1 MKEMSFKIHLTKV
14 IDEFSL
20 EKIYA
25 STDVDEVMIDTPE
38 INRPALQIAGFY
50 DYFDPKR
57 LQVIGK
63 VELTYLEQFGRDKR
77 YELMEEL
84 LKEKFLRLF

>member
-1 MKEMSFKIHLTKV
+1 MTKNNESKSFRSLRKGFKMKEMNFKIHLTKV

-25 STDVDEVMIDTPE
+25 STDVDKVMIETPE

-57 LQVIGK
+57 LRKG
-63 VELTYLEQFGRDKR
+63 
-77 YELMEEL
+77 
-84 LKEKFLRLF
+84 